1 MCIRSNGLMGEK
13 LEQSSIKE
21 VERDTW
27 GRNAVKAGQ
36 EVGAG
41 FAGGGWG
48 GAGDTRMCVLC
59 SIQRLL
65 GGLHSSFVGIRTR
78 CRLESRRPS
87 DQRESM
93 SPMLTAIPPSTGST
107 VSQP

>member
-1 MCIRSNGLMGEK
+1 MNEK

-27 GRNAVKAGQ
+27 ARNAVKAGQ
-36 EVGAG
+36 EIGAG
-41 FAGGGWG
+41 FAGGEWG
-48 GAGDTRMCVLC
+48 GRGGDTRMRVLC